1 MKAKLLL
8 AAMATA
14 LCGVLALS
22 GVAGARSS
30 ATTKVTIKYNG
41 DGFQGTVNSSDPKK
55 CADNRKVSV
64 YKQQGGSQDPSNDQK
79 LYSDTASKQNH
90 RYRWNTGNS
99 GKVHGRFYAR
109 AGKIPGCKAGSSLTI
124 HT

>member
-1 MKAKLLL
+1 
-8 AAMATA
+8 MATA

-55 CADNRKVSV
+55 CADNRKVIG
-64 YKQQGGSQDPSNDQK
+64 YKQHGSSQDPSNDQK
-79 LYSDTASKQNH
+79 VFTETASKQGTK
-90 RYRWNTGNS
+90 YKWDTGTS
-99 GKVHGRFYAR
+99 GKAHGSFYAR
-109 AGKIPGCKAGSSLTI
+109 ARKIPGCKAGSSPTI